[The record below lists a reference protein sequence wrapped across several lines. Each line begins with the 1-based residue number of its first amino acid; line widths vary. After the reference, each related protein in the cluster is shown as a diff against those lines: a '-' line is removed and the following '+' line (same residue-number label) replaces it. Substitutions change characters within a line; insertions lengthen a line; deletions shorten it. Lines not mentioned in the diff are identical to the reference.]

1 MLSNHKLW
9 LVDAF
14 TGVPFKGNPAGV
26 CVLDRFPD
34 AKVMQKIAAELN
46 WSETTFVRQKS
57 EHHFHIRWFSP
68 RDEAPLC
75 GHATLAAAHILWE
88 QQKTKCD
95 LITFESMGGPLTAQK
110 KGEWIT
116 LNFPAREV
124 SACPMPEFLT
134 DALGDV
140 VIESVY
146 KDDILYLVVLR
157 DVESVVNLEPNL
169 SLIEKIPCR
178 AVIVTALGEKP
189 YDFVSRYFAPS
200 VGIPE
205 DPVCGSAHCRLAPFW
220 YKSLEKNEFLAYQAS
235 KRGGVLR
242 VGFQGERVTL
252 SGQAVTIC
260 EGIFLKPFERMRG

>member
-1 MLSNHKLW
+1 LLSNHKLW

-14 TGVPFKGNPAGV
+14 TDTSFKGNPAGV
-26 CVLDRFPD
+26 CLVDEFPD
-34 AKVMQKIAAELN
+34 TEAMQQMAAELN
-46 WSETTFVRQKS
+46 WSETAFVRQKS

-75 GHATLAAAHILWE
+75 GHATLAASHVLWE
-88 QQKTKCD
+88 QRKTKCD
-95 LITFESMGGPLTAQK
+95 LITFESMGGPLTAQRD
-110 KGEWIT
+110 GNWIT

-124 SACPMPEFLT
+124 IPCPMPEFLA

-140 VIESVY
+140 IIESVY
-146 KDDILYLVVLR
+146 KDDLIYLAVLD
-157 DVESVVNLEPNL
+157 DVGSVVNLKPNL

-178 AVIVTALGEKP
+178 AVIVTTLGTQP

-220 YKSLEKNEFLAYQAS
+220 SKILQKNEFLAYQAS
-235 KRGGVLR
+235 RRGGVLKAAL
-242 VGFQGERVTL
+242 QGERVTL
-252 SGQAVTIC
+252 SGQATTVC
-260 EGIFLKPFERMRG
+260 EGIFLKPFERVRG